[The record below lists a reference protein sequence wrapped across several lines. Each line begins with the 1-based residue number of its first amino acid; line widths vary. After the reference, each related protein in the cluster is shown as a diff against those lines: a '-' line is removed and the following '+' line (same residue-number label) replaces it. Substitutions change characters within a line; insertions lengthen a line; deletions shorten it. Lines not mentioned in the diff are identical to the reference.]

1 MKHST
6 KALIVVCFMLL
17 GLSLEAYEPG
27 WEPRDFSESDTT
39 KVLMLGTGNPL
50 PYPHR
55 HGPSIA
61 VVVNEVPY
69 IFDVG
74 AGIWHGMGR
83 EMPQFGGNRIAG
95 ITLRRN
101 RATRA
106 FITHLH
112 SDHTLGLP
120 ALILAPWALGRTEP
134 VHVYGPEGTNELV
147 DGILMAWRRDI
158 DYRVYS
164 PTEKNDTGWRAIAH
178 EIKAEGLI
186 YEDANVRVL
195 AFKARHGLWPFPLA
209 YRIETPDR
217 VVAISGD
224 TTLCPG
230 VRKAAE
236 GADLLFHEV
245 VSVQALRNDIWPG
258 QQTIPVPDQMKIMH
272 TTTEELAQLAA
283 EVRPGMLIT
292 YHEQNFTG
300 NPDAIEEELRRF
312 GYDGR
317 FASARD
323 GDIF

>member
-1 MKHST
+1 
-6 KALIVVCFMLL
+6 
-17 GLSLEAYEPG
+17 
-27 WEPRDFSESDTT
+27 
-39 KVLMLGTGNPL
+39 MLGTGNPL

-55 HGPSIA
+55 NGPSIA

-83 EMPQFGGNRIAG
+83 EMPQFRGHRIAG
-95 ITLRRN
+95 ITLRN
-101 RATRA
+101 NKATRA

-134 VHVYGPEGTNELV
+134 VHVYGPAGTSELV

-164 PTEKNDTGWRAIAH
+164 PTEKNDTGWRAVAH
-178 EIKAEGLI
+178 EITAEGRV

-195 AFKARHGLWPFPLA
+195 AFKACHGLWPFPLA

-224 TTLCPG
+224 TTICPG
-230 VRKAAE
+230 VRRAAE
-236 GADLLFHEV
+236 NADLLFHEV
-245 VSVQALRNDIWPG
+245 VSIQSLRNDIWPG
-258 QQTIPVPDQMKIMH
+258 RQSIPVADQMKIMH
-272 TTTEELAQLAA
+272 ATTKELAEFAA
-283 EVRPGMLIT
+283 EVKPGILVT

-300 NPDAIEEELRRF
+300 NRNAIEEEIRRF

-317 FASARD
+317 FVSSRD